1 MEESASPVGCLRS
14 MKYQTPHIMPPMIIH
29 PPRGDISI
37 SHRVISGKIGL
48 QELIHLCRWPPKKKH
63 SSAPKAFW
71 GTMYCVPVQ
80 LMSMDTLPVMPNN
93 QKGIR

>member
-14 MKYQTPHIMPPMIIH
+14 MKYQTPHIMAPMIDPSAQRRYFDF
-29 PPRGDISI
+29 PPG
-37 SHRVISGKIGL
+37 ISGKIGL